1 MCLPEPVVSACPLL
15 LAAMTDRYPEKA
27 HRDADAAD
35 RHELLRRWW
44 RLPAA
49 ERRAARK
56 LSGQGRHH
64 PDPQV
69 AWVAWQWAETV
80 LPIGAPEPGRLR
92 NILSASGF
100 WLLILWDFVAAAD
113 PVDPPEPRWLDR
125 RRARRILRLGPP
137 VS

>member
-1 MCLPEPVVSACPLL
+1 MNDPGPELSNRGDG
-15 LAAMTDRYPEKA
+15 T
-27 HRDADAAD
+27 AD
-35 RHELLRRWW
+35 RRETLRRWW

-49 ERRAARK
+49 SRREVRL
-56 LSGQGRHH
+56 LSRGGRHH
-64 PDPQV
+64 PDPEV

-80 LPIGAPEPGRLR
+80 LPVGAPEPGRLR
-92 NILSASGF
+92 NILGACGF
-100 WLLILWDFVAAAD
+100 WLLILIDLVTGVD

>member
-1 MCLPEPVVSACPLL
+1 MSGRFPE
-15 LAAMTDRYPEKA
+15 DA
-27 HRDADAAD
+27 HHDADAPD

-44 RLPAA
+44 RLPAGTRREVRRLSRRG
-49 ERRAARK
+49 ER
-56 LSGQGRHH
+56 H

-80 LPIGAPEPGRLR
+80 LPVGAPEPGRWR
-92 NILSASGF
+92 NAVSATFF
-100 WLLILWDFVAAAD
+100 WLQIAGDLIAAAD
-113 PVDPPEPRWLDR
+113 PADAPEPRWLDR